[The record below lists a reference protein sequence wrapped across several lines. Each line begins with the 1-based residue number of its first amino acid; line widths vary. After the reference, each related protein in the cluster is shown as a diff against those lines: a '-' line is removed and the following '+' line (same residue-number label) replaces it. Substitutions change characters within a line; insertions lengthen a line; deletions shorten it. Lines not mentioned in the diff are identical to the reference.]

1 MEQEATYVGVDVAK
15 ARLDV
20 AVRPS
25 GDGWHVPSDEA
36 GVRQLVSRLKAIEP
50 VMVLLEASGGL
61 ELPLVAA
68 LAADAVPVAV
78 VNPRQVRDFAKATGK
93 LAKTDALDAAVLA
106 HFAEVVRPPVRPLL
120 DPETQVLSSLV
131 ARRHQ
136 VMTMLVSEKNR
147 LSSGATAAVRTR
159 IEAHIAWL
167 QRELDDLERP
177 SSRLYGRVQYGGTR
191 TTSCAPSPGLESRSP
206 LLFWRTCPNWAPW
219 IAGRSPPWWESLPS
233 IGIVAPCE
241 ANVPSGVDAPG
252 FEPPCTWELW

>member
-25 GDGWHVPSDEA
+25 GDGWHVSSDEA
-36 GVRQLVSRLKAIEP
+36 GVRQLVSRLKALETA
-50 VMVLLEASGGL
+50 MVLLEASGGL

-106 HFAEVVRPPVRPLL
+106 HFAEVVRPPVRPLR

-147 LSSGATAAVRTR
+147 LSSDATAAVRTR
-159 IEAHIAWL
+159 IVVHIA
-167 QRELDDLERP
+167 
-177 SSRLYGRVQYGGTR
+177 
-191 TTSCAPSPGLESRSP
+191 
-206 LLFWRTCPNWAPW
+206 
-219 IAGRSPPWWESLPS
+219 
-233 IGIVAPCE
+233 
-241 ANVPSGVDAPG
+241 
-252 FEPPCTWELW
+252 